1 MASAPSAESSRLST
15 AELTKSTSSWMAA
28 GFMVGKPENQ
38 PSGSQHAQS
47 AAPPY
52 ERTSGSYNNVWS
64 KRDGEGWTSG
74 SASEAG
80 PSQAAAAPA
89 RPRSQSSAAKP
100 QPPKLSTAPSG
111 PVVLRK
117 LSIVDSA
124 DPQVPRLEL
133 SATRA
138 RAQSAASAVPEW
150 RKEGLGQEM
159 LDALEKIELD
169 RLRSAT
175 IAAQRDRPRTASRW
189 HLLPGLLGGGQK
201 SRSGLFSK
209 DARRAEKR
217 REAEAAAP
225 AQGFEISTPY
235 GVNHSL
241 FLEEHVTP
249 RDQAGAQR
257 KTI

>member
-1 MASAPSAESSRLST
+1 MASAPSAEPSRLST

-38 PSGSQHAQS
+38 PSGRQRAQS

-89 RPRSQSSAAKP
+89 RPRSQSSAPKP

-138 RAQSAASAVPEW
+138 RAHSAASAVPEW

-169 RLRSAT
+169 RPRSAT

-189 HLLPGLLGGGQK
+189 RLLPGLLGGGQK
-201 SRSGLFSK
+201 SRSGLK

-225 AQGFEISTPY
+225 AQGFEISSPY

>member
-28 GFMVGKPENQ
+28 GFMVGKPE
-38 PSGSQHAQS
+38 S

-100 QPPKLSTAPSG
+100 QPPKLSTAPSV

-117 LSIVDSA
+117 LSIVDSG

-150 RKEGLGQEM
+150 RKEGLGQET

-201 SRSGLFSK
+201 SRSGGLFSK

-225 AQGFEISTPY
+225 AQDFEISTPY